1 MKFPSAL
8 TARSYR
14 KREGISDFTLGR
26 GIREKGTNRENE
38 HQHFVA
44 LVVKV
49 GRLYKGSASEGI
61 GLFGT
66 LSDWVCSIKVVHN
79 LIRTRWVRWWLIRRV
94 LMVLC
99 LGLLLW
105 REVVAMYGWD
115 VAK

>member
-1 MKFPSAL
+1 MG
-8 TARSYR
+8 
-14 KREGISDFTLGR
+14 ER
-26 GIREKGTNRENE
+26 GTDRENE

-66 LSDWVCSIKVVHN
+66 LRNWICSIKVVDD
-79 LIRTRWVRWWLIRRV
+79 LIRTRWVRWCLIRRV
-94 LMVLC
+94 LMVLSLC
-99 LGLLLW
+99 LLLW